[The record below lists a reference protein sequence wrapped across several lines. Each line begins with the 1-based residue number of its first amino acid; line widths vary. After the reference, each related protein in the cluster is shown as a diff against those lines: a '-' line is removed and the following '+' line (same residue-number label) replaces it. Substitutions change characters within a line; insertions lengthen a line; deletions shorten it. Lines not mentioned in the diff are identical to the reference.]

1 MLDQNIFNKY
11 ETLGQYPLEDFVY
24 GLRTYLLLRYVCR
37 NYCQFELIISNYLLE
52 YKILARKRPLGRYDG
67 QLR

>member
-1 MLDQNIFNKY
+1 MKPLANIHWK
-11 ETLGQYPLEDFVY
+11 TLYTDYVLITRV
-24 GLRTYLLLRYVCR
+24 LRYVCR
-37 NYCQFELIISNYLLE
+37 NYYQFELIISNYLLE